1 MGGSGHVFQMIKRLR
16 ANRQLMLQV
25 RHKIKD
31 KQRALQK
38 MKRAGEGRQFNYDHC
53 DPRLPAVRDNRRR
66 VTRKVKKIRRED
78 RLKSLLAVVLT
89 GLLLYLGVVLWNQLT
104 TLT

>member
-1 MGGSGHVFQMIKRLR
+1 MIKRIQ

-25 RHKIKD
+25 RNKIKD

-38 MKRAGEGRQFNYDHC
+38 QRGAGGDRRFNHDHC
-53 DPRLPAVRDNRRR
+53 NPQRPAVRDNRRR
-66 VTRKVKKIRRED
+66 VAREVKKIRRED

-89 GLLLYLGVVLWNQLT
+89 GLLLFLGAVLWNQLT
-104 TLT
+104 TPI